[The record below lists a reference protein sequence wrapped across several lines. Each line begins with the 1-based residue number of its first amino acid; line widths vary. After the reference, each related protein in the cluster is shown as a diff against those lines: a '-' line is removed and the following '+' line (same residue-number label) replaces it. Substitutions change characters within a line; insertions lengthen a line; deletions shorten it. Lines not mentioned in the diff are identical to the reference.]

1 MSAKTV
7 VEYLNDVTYKE
18 DIKYVPSLFALEFIN
33 FMKLVDGDKPLE
45 NKAPVMHY
53 KILDTFQ
60 ETDNDNIINMCAR
73 GTGKTTLLEYMI
85 LYLAVYGSIP
95 NYGSIDYAMFIGD
108 NEQNGVKKMRLR
120 LENRWNK
127 SEFLQ
132 YYLPNKAKRITDVR
146 WYFENIEGKPFVC
159 SGHGAQQGVRGT
171 VELGTR
177 PQLSLQ
183 DDLIKDAAA
192 TSPAMIE
199 AIENTVYKA
208 VRQALHPTKRKIIWC
223 GTPFNARDPF
233 YKSAESGAWKVNVFP
248 ICSEFPCT
256 EQEYD
261 GAWEDRF
268 SYKMLKKEYDFNL
281 ENGTIAAFNQE
292 LMLRIMSDEDRL
304 ITDSDI
310 RWFKR
315 ESVLKN
321 KGIFNFYI
329 TTDFATSEKT
339 SADFSVISVWAYNAN
354 GDWFWVDGI
363 CKKQTME
370 KNVDE
375 LFRLSQMYKPQQVGI
390 EVTGQQGG
398 FIQWIE
404 GEMMNR
410 NVWFTIAS
418 DNNSSKPGIRPNTNK
433 MQRFNIVVPW
443 FKTHKIFFP
452 EELKLEP
459 TMVECMDELRLAS
472 AGGFKSKH
480 DDFSD
485 TISMLGSLTAWKPS
499 EDIPLKNVI
508 QTSIW
513 ELDIPEERNY
523 ISSYIV

>member
-1 MSAKTV
+1 MNSKTV
-7 VEYLNDVTYKE
+7 VEHLNNISYKE
-18 DIKYVPSLFALEFIN
+18 DTSYVPSLFALEFIN
-33 FMKLVDGDKPLE
+33 FIKLVNGESGEEHKT
-45 NKAPVMHY
+45 PVIHFKM
-53 KILDTFQ
+53 LDTIQ
-60 ETDNDNIINMCAR
+60 GKETDIINMLFR
-73 GTGKTTLLEYMI
+73 GSAKTTLMAEYLI
-85 LYLAVYGSIP
+85 LYIGTYGSIP
-95 NYGSIDYAMFIGD
+95 NFGKIPLGLYVSDSI
-108 NEQNGVKKMRLR
+108 ENGVKNMRKN
-120 LENRWNK
+120 LEYRWQN
-127 SEFLQ
+127 SSFLQ
-132 YYLPNKAKRITDVR
+132 EYIPSTRFTDVR
-146 WYFENIEGKPFVC
+146 WEFINADGVMTVFKGY
-159 SGHGAQQGVRGT
+159 GAKTGVRGAK
-171 VELGTR
+171 EMGQR
-177 PQLSLQ
+177 PYLAIL
-183 DDLIKDAAA
+183 DDLVSDEDARSVTVIA
-192 TSPAMIE
+192 SIE
-199 AIENTVYKA
+199 DTVYKA
-208 VRQALHPTKRKIIWC
+208 IDYALHPTRRKVVWN
-223 GTPFNARDPF
+223 GTPFNSRDPL
-233 YKSAESGAWKVNVFP
+233 YKAVESGAWKVNVFP
-248 ICSEFPCT
+248 VCEQFPCT
-256 EQEYD
+256 QEEFN

-268 SYKMLKKEYDFNL
+268 TYEYVQEKYTKALKAGKID
-281 ENGTIAAFNQE
+281 TFNQE

-410 NVWFTIAS
+410 NIWFTIAS

-452 EELKLEP
+452 EEMKLDP
-459 TMVECMDELRLAS
+459 TIVEALDELRLAS

-480 DDFSD
+480 DDFID

-499 EDIPLKNVI
+499 EDIPVKNNI
-508 QTSIW
+508 HNPIW